1 MAALLRIKLVM
12 YKLAGLFLD
21 YYSKQTHD
29 SLLVNS
35 MAEANIVT
43 VILKSLNIILFKKD
57 RMWIK

>member
-1 MAALLRIKLVM
+1 M
-12 YKLAGLFLD
+12 YKFARLFLD

-35 MAEANIVT
+35 MTEANIVT